1 MAGLS
6 NYLSESQKQE
16 LVPAAAREGL
26 EPAYRLYEDRHPTD
40 VADLEQL
47 SRRLT
52 ESQFAVSLPSQMLRK
67 VDMMSMRAGI
77 EVRVP
82 LLDEH
87 VVDVGLSL
95 PHSLKTDGRKGKRVL
110 RALADRWLPTH
121 VARSGKR
128 GFSIPLDV
136 MAPPELHTALA
147 DLLLGPDARTTAC
160 TDPPLVRG
168 SLHAIRRAG
177 GDGHTGDPR
186 RRGPYRPARARFP
199 RRLSVPAQ
207 QR

>member
-1 MAGLS
+1 
-6 NYLSESQKQE
+6 
-16 LVPAAAREGL
+16 
-26 EPAYRLYEDRHPTD
+26 
-40 VADLEQL
+40 
-47 SRRLT
+47 
-52 ESQFAVSLPSQMLRK
+52 LPSQMLRK

-95 PHSLKTDGRKGKRVL
+95 PHALKTDGRKGKLVL

-121 VARSGKR
+121 VARSGKK

-147 DLLLGPDARTTAC
+147 DLLLGRDARTMAC
-160 TDPPLVRG
+160 TDPGVVSGWLDDF
-168 SLHAIRRAG
+168 RRAG
-177 GDGHTGDPR
+177 AGNHAGAISREGL
-186 RRGPYRPARARFP
+186 Y
-199 RRLSVPAQ
+199 RRLVSVLALELWL
-207 QR
+207 RDYRLAW

>member
-26 EPAYRLYEDRHPTD
+26 EPAYRLYEDQPPTD

-110 RALADRWLPTH
+110 RALAARWLPAP
-121 VARSGKR
+121 VARAAKR

-136 MAPPELHTALA
+136 MAPPELHTALE
-147 DLLLGPDARTTAC
+147 DLLLGPDARTRGC
-160 TDPPLVRG
+160 TNGAVLCGWLR
-168 SLHAIRRAG
+168 AFRRAG
-177 GDGHTGDPR
+177 GGDHA
-186 RRGPYRPARARFP
+186 GT
-199 RRLSVPAQ
+199 LS
-207 QR
+207 